1 MSVVCLN
8 NRDIILLSLLFLL
21 RYDYLVYFKTFIK
34 TFMFFFFFFIVSH
47 NLKDCTTSTAPS
59 LLLVDARSYTAAFA
73 NRAKG
78 GGCEY
83 QGKFYF
89 QLYFILSCFAIGN
102 EGLQDKNEIVLDRDR
117 QCQQCHLFQT
127 INLDGCL
134 NVFRLP

>member
-1 MSVVCLN
+1 M
-8 NRDIILLSLLFLL
+8 
-21 RYDYLVYFKTFIK
+21 
-34 TFMFFFFFFIVSH
+34 SH

-102 EGLQDKNEIVLDRDR
+102 EGLQDKNEIVLDIDR

-127 INLDGCL
+127 INLDGGL
-134 NVFRLP
+134 NVITIAHNYQPYNHCRYYYLQYEISMIPVSYTHLTLPTKA

>member
-1 MSVVCLN
+1 
-8 NRDIILLSLLFLL
+8 
-21 RYDYLVYFKTFIK
+21 
-34 TFMFFFFFFIVSH
+34 MFFFFFFIVSH

-89 QLYFILSCFAIGN
+89 QLYFILSCFPIGN
-102 EGLQDKNEIVLDRDR
+102 EGLQDKNEIILDIDR

-127 INLDGCL
+127 INLDGGL